1 MRHLSE
7 ALLNL
12 LYPPVCCGC
21 QQPTE
26 RPEFC
31 RRCRRQIEMPA
42 SPLCPTCGA
51 PFQTRADV
59 DHPCARC
66 LQHPPRFGRARAC
79 TLYDAADT
87 RNHPLKSVLQQ
98 YKYNRDV
105 WLARPLA
112 ALLVERAPFAVEAYD
127 VLMPVP
133 LHVQRLRWRGFNQA
147 QFLAQPLAR
156 ATGVALDSHSLQRV
170 RPTRPQV
177 DLDEKE
183 RRHNVAGAF
192 RVTRPQRIEGRSIL
206 LVDDVY
212 TTGATVNECSRALLQ
227 AGAQR
232 VDVLVL
238 ARAVLH

>member
-1 MRHLSE
+1 
-7 ALLNL
+7 
-12 LYPPVCCGC
+12 
-21 QQPTE
+21 
-26 RPEFC
+26 
-31 RRCRRQIEMPA
+31 MPA

-51 PFQTRADV
+51 PFHTHADA
-59 DHPCARC
+59 DHACAHC
-66 LQHPPRFGRARAC
+66 LRHPPRFGRARAC

-87 RNHPLKSVLQQ
+87 RHHPLKSVLQQ

-112 ALLVERAPFAVEAYD
+112 ALLVERAPFAVGAYD

-156 ATGVALDSHSLQRV
+156 ATGVTLDPHSLQRV

-183 RRHNVAGAF
+183 RRQNVAGAF
-192 RVTRPQRIEGRSIL
+192 RVARPQQVKGRSIL

-212 TTGATVNECSRALLQ
+212 TTGATVNECSGVLLR
-227 AGAQR
+227 AGAKR

>member
-1 MRHLSE
+1 M
-7 ALLNL
+7 
-12 LYPPVCCGC
+12 
-21 QQPTE
+21 
-26 RPEFC
+26 
-31 RRCRRQIEMPA
+31 
-42 SPLCPTCGA
+42 
-51 PFQTRADV
+51 
-59 DHPCARC
+59 
-66 LQHPPRFGRARAC
+66 
-79 TLYDAADT
+79 YDAADT
-87 RNHPLKSVLQQ
+87 GNHPLKSVIQR

-112 ALLVERAPFAVEAYD
+112 ALLVERAPFVVGVYD
-127 VLMPVP
+127 VVMPVP
-133 LHVQRLRWRGFNQA
+133 LHVERLRWRGFNQA

-156 ATGVALDSHSLQRV
+156 AAGVALDPHSLQRV

-183 RRHNVAGAF
+183 RRHNVLGAF
-192 RVTRPQRIEGRSIL
+192 RVTRPQRIAGRSIL

-227 AGAQR
+227 AGAKR